1 MRLRR
6 SDNLLLSLFK
16 TLCCEGILQLPT
28 TAPSRTDGA
37 EAMGPVRSPTTRSDN
52 DTGAHSLNLHSL
64 FQLFYSST
72 VGELSSGIDLET
84 GLFTAGWAGTYQ
96 VTLSLQNSDHNN
108 EKSQGLQ
115 LLKNGE
121 SVPEVYFHTKYNDN
135 SATKEGKIRL
145 KVW

>member
-1 MRLRR
+1 M
-6 SDNLLLSLFK
+6 
-16 TLCCEGILQLPT
+16 
-28 TAPSRTDGA
+28 
-37 EAMGPVRSPTTRSDN
+37 
-52 DTGAHSLNLHSL
+52 

-121 SVPEVYFHTKYNDN
+121 SVPEVYFHTKYTDN
-135 SATKEGKIRL
+135 SATKEGKIRV
-145 KVW
+145 KVR

>member
-1 MRLRR
+1 M
-6 SDNLLLSLFK
+6 
-16 TLCCEGILQLPT
+16 
-28 TAPSRTDGA
+28 
-37 EAMGPVRSPTTRSDN
+37 
-52 DTGAHSLNLHSL
+52 

-96 VTLSLQNSDHNN
+96 VTFSLQNSDHNN

-121 SVPEVYFHTKYNDN
+121 SVPEVYFYTKYNDN
-135 SATKEGKIRL
+135 SATKEGKIRM